1 MKLICEQEKLRVML
15 SSITWGQYLSGIAL
29 LLLFYYGFVAFRY
42 FKWEIL
48 GVIGIK
54 KIDGSSVAIPTMA
67 EFKSSMEGES
77 HESYLP
83 KPATD
88 IDISPLVQ
96 SFTDEVQ
103 AYLKEAESGIDK
115 NELLYSIKQIAMKYP
130 ALKDSDCNDEMR
142 QFIYREANDK
152 YPNIIQPHD
161 ALHLWQ

>member
-1 MKLICEQEKLRVML
+1 ML

-42 FKWEIL
+42 YKWEIL

-54 KIDGSSVAIPTMA
+54 KIDGSSVAIPSMA

-77 HESYLP
+77 HESYRP
-83 KPATD
+83 KPASD

-103 AYLKEAESGIDK
+103 AYLQEAETGIGKD
-115 NELLYSIKQIAMKYP
+115 ELLYSLKLIAMKYP
-130 ALKDSDCNDEMR
+130 ALRNSDCCDELCH
-142 QFIYREANDK
+142 FIYREANNRF
-152 YPNIIQPHD
+152 PNIMQSND

>member
-1 MKLICEQEKLRVML
+1 ML
-15 SSITWGQYLSGIAL
+15 SAITWGQYLSGIAL
-29 LLLFYYGFVAFRY
+29 LLLFYYGFVGFRY

-67 EFKSSMEGES
+67 DFKSSMEGES

-83 KPATD
+83 KPAAD

-103 AYLKEAESGIDK
+103 AYIQEAESGIDK
-115 NELLYSIKQIAMKYP
+115 DELLYSLKQIATKYP
-130 ALKDSDCNDEMR
+130 VLKNSDCSDEMS
-142 QFIYREANDK
+142 QFIYREANNR
-152 YPNIIQPHD
+152 YPNIIQPND